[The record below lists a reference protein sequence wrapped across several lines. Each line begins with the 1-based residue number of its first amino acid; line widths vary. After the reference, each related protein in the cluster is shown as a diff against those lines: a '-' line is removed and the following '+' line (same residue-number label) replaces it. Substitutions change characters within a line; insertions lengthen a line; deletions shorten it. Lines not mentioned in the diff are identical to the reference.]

1 MGLAQRSL
9 CVGGPFVVRPK
20 GGKWARRGWALAWR
34 FDLFKRSVAD
44 FSISCIIFRTQNQ
57 VRFLDPF
64 SKPSGA
70 LLIVPRRWRSG
81 SFVLLKYMMFGRD
94 STPTSYVLNIF
105 EEVPHSSSR
114 TYDFQGSKK
123 TSFWGATGCR
133 FADRLCGGW
142 GGGKRWDGSSAA
154 LPARAARNKNG
165 RISWS
170 LFLNAGYA
178 EICPRGTVFGT
189 VFGYVFRTQIRARF
203 SVSQKDPLLQSE
215 KRTHF

>member
-123 TSFWGATGCR
+123 TSFWGAKGCR

-154 LPARAARNKNG
+154 LPARAARNK
-165 RISWS
+165 
-170 LFLNAGYA
+170 
-178 EICPRGTVFGT
+178 
-189 VFGYVFRTQIRARF
+189 
-203 SVSQKDPLLQSE
+203 
-215 KRTHF
+215 KRTHFLVPFFERGVRGNLSARHRFRDSF